1 MPKAILVYDSLVEIG
16 GLERVMAAHAH
27 YLEKMGFDVTLLFG
41 HVKPGIT
48 DYAFLKGLHIREL
61 SPFKFKNESV
71 KVILAILG
79 LHRLRKYKHV
89 DLIFTYSPISN
100 FWTHTLGPKRVF
112 YYLPAEFVYYPLKER
127 WLWADVPKR
136 KIAFLGSL
144 VVGWYIKHI
153 DQTLTRTAD
162 LLFANSEYLAKEVI
176 DRYGLHPIVLY
187 PPVNPVFKPVTD
199 TKKAHAVL
207 KKYNIDKPFILSAGR
222 LVPDKHFDWLIEA
235 FSKMKS
241 RNNYYLVCAGP
252 VQDSFKQE
260 LLQLARK
267 CGVAKQLKLLGLV
280 TQEELVS
287 LYGMAE
293 LFPFTSAKEAFGL
306 VPIESIACGTPC
318 VVWDDHAGPEETVKP
333 GVNGFAAKPYNN
345 NDLAEKMDYALQTK
359 FKQKHFKTIV
369 QSAQPFLD
377 AEQFK
382 IFKTN
387 VEKLLKN

>member
-16 GLERVMAAHAH
+16 GLERVMAAHAR
-27 YLEKMGFDVTLLFG
+27 YLEKMGFEVTLLFG

-48 DYAFLKGLHIREL
+48 EYAFLKGLNIRDL
-61 SPFKFKNESV
+61 SLFKLKNESL
-71 KVILAILG
+71 KVVLAILG
-79 LHRLRKYKHV
+79 FHRLKKYKDV
-89 DLIFTYSPISN
+89 DLVFTYSPISN
-100 FWTHTLGPKRVF
+100 FWTEKLGPPRVF

-127 WLWADVPKR
+127 WLWADMPKR
-136 KIAFLGSL
+136 KVAFFGSL
-144 VVGWYIKHI
+144 FVGWYIKYI
-153 DQTLTRTAD
+153 DQKLTRTAD
-162 LLFANSEYLAKEVI
+162 LLFANSKYLAKEVQ
-176 DRYGLHPIVLY
+176 DRYRLNPIVLY
-187 PPVNPVFKPVTD
+187 PPVNPVFTPVKD
-199 TKKAHAVL
+199 TKKAQAVL
-207 KKYNIDKPFILSAGR
+207 KKYGIDKPFILSAGR

-252 VQDSFKQE
+252 VQDAFKQE
-260 LLQLARK
+260 LITLAKK
-267 CGVAKQLKLLGLV
+267 CGVEKQLKLLGLV
-280 TQEELVS
+280 SQEELVS
-287 LYGMAE
+287 LYGLAE

-333 GVNGFAAKPYNN
+333 GVNGFAAKPYDLH
-345 NDLAEKMDYALQTK
+345 DLAIKMEHVLQTK

-369 QSAQPFLD
+369 KSAQPFLD

-387 VEKLLKN
+387 VEKLLR